1 MLGER
6 GLRDIAFVIPVSL
19 LTQITYF
26 IDFYVLTIINNN
38 IFIYRKN
45 ISKYKFV
52 QNLKIQII
60 N

>member
-19 LTQITYF
+19 LTQITYL